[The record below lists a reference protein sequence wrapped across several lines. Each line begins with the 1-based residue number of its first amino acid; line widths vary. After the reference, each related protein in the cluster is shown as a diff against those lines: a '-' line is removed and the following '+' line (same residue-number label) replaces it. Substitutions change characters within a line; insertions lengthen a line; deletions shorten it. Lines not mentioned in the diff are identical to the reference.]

1 MLTLA
6 NKNLLDLEERSTVDY
21 WKEESRIA
29 LIQGAAANEM
39 LTDTTIATKLTAKE
53 KLEIQKDLAD
63 AYKRFQEAEIRMIE
77 EKYQAEQDAADKQL
91 LDLKIKEA
99 DRNTII
105 ANNKYQL
112 DLLKQKYDQ
121 DINTIDRAVSKLNDS
136 HKGLVFSLSEVER
149 KLGNMNP
156 IIEKITSSYK
166 NLSSTINSI
175 GSSSGTGGTIA
186 YADVPIYSPYQ
197 TSTHTVQG
205 NKGWYTNTSDMIA
218 AESLGLKDGGIIGMI
233 PNQDKYK
240 GDKFPIMPGVNGNA
254 GELLVSPLE
263 RLSEIMP
270 TSNNFSV
277 MVTGNVFKD
286 DVDFERVMKSV
297 FKEQNLRSNMSSGQ
311 FYSNLRR

>member
-77 EKYQAEQDAADKQL
+77 EKYQAEKSAADKQL
-91 LDLKIKEA
+91 LDMKIKEA

-175 GSSSGTGGTIA
+175 GSSSGTGISGTS
-186 YADVPIYSPYQ
+186 VNTSTYSPYQ

-277 MVTGNVFKD
+277 MVTGNVFKN